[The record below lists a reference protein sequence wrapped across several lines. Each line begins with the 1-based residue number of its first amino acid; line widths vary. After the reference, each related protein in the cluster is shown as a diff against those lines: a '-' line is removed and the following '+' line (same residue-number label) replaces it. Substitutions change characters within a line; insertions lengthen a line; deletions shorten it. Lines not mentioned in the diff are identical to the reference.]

1 MKCGRL
7 HIIPVAY
14 MLITWKRVEV
24 RLYPVILSV
33 FRCKHTHTHTH
44 SLTGSSVYRQIYN
57 PISLAILWPFGASSL
72 TLNSFVLKLIL
83 TMHFQVSGE
92 DVSQQ
97 TLTLRQIFGSI
108 FN

>member
-33 FRCKHTHTHTH
+33 FRCKHTHTHTA
-44 SLTGSSVYRQIYN
+44 LQDLLYIDRFITPSVWQFCG
-57 PISLAILWPFGASSL
+57 PLEP
-72 TLNSFVLKLIL
+72 
-83 TMHFQVSGE
+83 HP
-92 DVSQQ
+92 
-97 TLTLRQIFGSI
+97 
-108 FN
+108 